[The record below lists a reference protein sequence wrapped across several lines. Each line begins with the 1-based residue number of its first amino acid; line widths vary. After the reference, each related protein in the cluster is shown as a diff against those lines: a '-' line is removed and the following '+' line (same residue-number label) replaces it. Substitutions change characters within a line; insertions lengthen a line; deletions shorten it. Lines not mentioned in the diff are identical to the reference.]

1 MPELTHNSAKVLD
14 EATKKQAATGK
25 RKPTMRQLLAIK
37 NVVENG
43 SSKAEAIRKAGY
55 SEAMATVPGKVFDSP
70 TVIPIMDSVVQAMI
84 EERDAVL
91 KLMKKK
97 RGKAKY
103 RDLTDSV
110 DKLTKNIQL
119 LNGGPTETVALVA
132 YIENLEKLRKDV
144 SNPKS

>member
-37 NVVENG
+37 NVVGNG
-43 SSKAEAIRKAGY
+43 GNKAEALRDAKY
-55 SEAMATVPGKVFDSP
+55 SPSVVDNPSKVFDSP
-70 TVIPIMDSVVQAMI
+70 AVIPIMDSVVQAMI

-103 RDLTDSV
+103 RDLTDGV

-132 YIENLEKLRKDV
+132 YIEGLEKLRKDI
-144 SNPKS
+144 SNPKP